1 MRSVGEAAKTILKS
15 RAEEGET
22 YDQLPA
28 PLLQKSIAVNNSAII
43 NRPGREKTGEDKKP
57 EDKVPT
63 PNAHSRE
70 ITLAS
75 REILPT
81 VDKKIA
87 LDGSISLRFISGDV
101 PGTLNQE
108 KISKNTAREIKTKL
122 QENKG
127 T

>member
-1 MRSVGEAAKTILKS
+1 MK
-15 RAEEGET
+15 
-22 YDQLPA
+22 
-28 PLLQKSIAVNNSAII
+28 II
-43 NRPGREKTGEDKKP
+43 KP
-57 EDKVPT
+57 EDHDPT
-63 PNAHSRE
+63 PDAHSRE

-87 LDGSISLRFISGDV
+87 LDGSISMRFISGDV
-101 PGTLNQE
+101 PGTVNQE